1 MVRILLIVMAVAVC
15 IALAMILYSIWTS
28 ILREGSRH
36 LRPMQAVGGGKDM
49 APSGIQ
55 KAAYI
60 ALIVVLFGVA
70 SGWLGGL

>member
-1 MVRILLIVMAVAVC
+1 MARIILILLVAAAS
-15 IALAMILYSIWTS
+15 IAFAMILYSIW
-28 ILREGSRH
+28 LNLVQVGQRKLAPVLAQAKEGE
-36 LRPMQAVGGGKDM
+36 M
-49 APSGIQ
+49 APTGIQ